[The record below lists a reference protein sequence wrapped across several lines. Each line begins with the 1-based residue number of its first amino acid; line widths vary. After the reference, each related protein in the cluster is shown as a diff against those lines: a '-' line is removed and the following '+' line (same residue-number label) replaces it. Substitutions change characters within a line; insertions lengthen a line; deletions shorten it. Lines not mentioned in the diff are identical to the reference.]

1 MFIKWPK
8 TRRRWFAGEGSDVA
22 TSVFHLFRLFDNHTN
37 HIATFPLKLAD
48 QRRFFFFFF
57 FFFYAGR
64 PANNRNNLATFPLTK
79 TAACLLTSSR

>member
-1 MFIKWPK
+1 MFIKWPEM
-8 TRRRWFAGEGSDVA
+8 RRRWSAGEGSDVA

-57 FFFYAGR
+57 FTR
-64 PANNRNNLATFPLTK
+64 VD
-79 TAACLLTSSR
+79 LLTIGTIWPLSH